1 MTVPADL
8 PKSGKYDA
16 MTDHYPR
23 DLIGYAGNPP
33 AANWPKDARLAVN
46 FVLNY
51 EEGAERCILH
61 GDRTSETALSELFNP
76 VALVGERDL
85 NMESNYEYGSRVG
98 FWRLLRLFEDRRVP
112 FTAYAVGM
120 ALDRNPAAGA
130 ALARL
135 GCDFVSHHY
144 RWIDYHNM
152 NEAEERVQVIA
163 SIRSIEK
170 VTGKRPLGFYCG
182 RPSAN
187 TRRLAAEEGFVY
199 DCDAYNDDLPYWT
212 TAAGRRHLVIPHTLH
227 TNDSRYT
234 RGQDWSVPGDMFTCL
249 KADFDWLYREGER
262 LPSMVTFAFHNRL
275 AGRPGRAAEVA
286 RLVDYVLEHE
296 HVWVC
301 RRDDIYRHW
310 VAQHPAPA

>member
-1 MTVPADL
+1 
-8 PKSGKYDA
+8 

-23 DLIGYAGNPP
+23 DLIGYGGNPP
-33 AANWPKDARLAVN
+33 AADWPNRARVAVN

-98 FWRLLRLFEDRRVP
+98 FWRLLRIFADRHVP
-112 FTAYAVGM
+112 FTVYAVGM
-120 ALDRNPAAGA
+120 ALDRNPTVGP
-130 ALARL
+130 ALAKL
-135 GCDFVSHHY
+135 GCDFVSHHH

-152 NEAEERVQVIA
+152 DEAEERAQVLA
-163 SIRSIEK
+163 SIAAIERAAG
-170 VTGKRPLGFYCG
+170 VRPIGLYCG

-187 TRRLAAEEGFVY
+187 TRRLAIEAGFLY
-199 DCDAYNDDLPYWT
+199 DSDAYNDDLPYWT
-212 TAAGRRHLVIPHTLH
+212 TVAGRSHLIIPHTLH

-249 KADFDWLYREGER
+249 KADFDALYEEGER
-262 LPSMVTFAFHNRL
+262 TPSMVTFAFHNRL
-275 AGRPGRAAEVA
+275 AGRPGRATEVA
-286 RLVDYVLEHE
+286 LLVDYVLGHE
-296 HVWVC
+296 RVWVC

-310 VAQHPAPA
+310 VARHPAPPTR